1 MRLKN
6 TKIVWKFPNQNK
18 QYLNNRLLIII
29 NMTKLTLDMNTFKAL
44 ASDTRL
50 DILKALDGKN
60 LSLKDISRITNLNKA
75 TLHEHLTKLNEAG
88 LVKKKER
95 EGHKWV
101 YYKLTWKGQGLLHPE
116 NTRIVVMF
124 SATFISLFIA
134 VIFMVSFLQPIT
146 VGMAE
151 TNDDTIYIYE
161 AEGEGIP
168 LISRDVS
175 FNYLGKIDAEEQIVE
190 NITDVLKSKSQGITN
205 SLGIEYKDNE
215 IQWITPDKVQLES
228 QQKLVYRNY
237 NEDYLL
243 NLPTI
248 KNDSNNGTNTSKTSL
263 EDSNLGFYTTAP
275 EIIAIVQDTSLLY
288 FAVSCFLIFTILS
301 ISSTW
306 RFLINKK
313 PKL

>member
-1 MRLKN
+1 
-6 TKIVWKFPNQNK
+6 
-18 QYLNNRLLIII
+18 
-29 NMTKLTLDMNTFKAL
+29 MTKLTLDMNTFKAL

-228 QQKLVYRNY
+228 QQKLVNRNY

-288 FAVSCFLIFTILS
+288 FAVSSFIIFTILS
-301 ISSTW
+301 VLSTW

>member
-1 MRLKN
+1 
-6 TKIVWKFPNQNK
+6 
-18 QYLNNRLLIII
+18 
-29 NMTKLTLDMNTFKAL
+29 MTKLTLDMNTFKAL

-50 DILKALDGKN
+50 DILKALDGKK

-101 YYKLTWKGQGLLHPE
+101 YYKLTWKGEGLLHPE

-124 SATFISLFIA
+124 SATFISLLVA

-151 TNDDTIYIYE
+151 TYDDTIYIYE

-168 LISRDVS
+168 LFSRDVS
-175 FNYLGKIDAEEQIVE
+175 FNYLGKLDAKEQIVQ
-190 NITDVLKSKSQGITN
+190 NITDELKNRSQGITN
-205 SLGIEYKDNE
+205 SLGIEYTDE
-215 IQWITPDKVQLES
+215 DIQWITPDKIQLNS
-228 QQKLVYRNY
+228 QQKLVYNIY
-237 NEDYLL
+237 NEDYLMDSP
-243 NLPTI
+243 NI
-248 KNDSNNGTNTSKTSL
+248 KNNSINESNGSKAYFDDSNIEFSSIN
-263 EDSNLGFYTTAP
+263 P

-288 FAVSCFLIFTILS
+288 FAVCCITVFIVLLTL
-301 ISSTW
+301 STW

-313 PKL
+313 AKF

>member
-263 EDSNLGFYTTAP
+263 EDSNLGFYTTTP

-288 FAVSCFLIFTILS
+288 FAVSSFIIFTILS
-301 ISSTW
+301 VLSTW

>member
-1 MRLKN
+1 
-6 TKIVWKFPNQNK
+6 
-18 QYLNNRLLIII
+18 
-29 NMTKLTLDMNTFKAL
+29 MTKLTLDMNTFKAL

-175 FNYLGKIDAEEQIVE
+175 FNYLGKIDAEEQIIE

-288 FAVSCFLIFTILS
+288 FAVSSFIIFTILS
-301 ISSTW
+301 VLSTW

>member
-1 MRLKN
+1 
-6 TKIVWKFPNQNK
+6 
-18 QYLNNRLLIII
+18 
-29 NMTKLTLDMNTFKAL
+29 MTKLTLDMNTFKAL

-50 DILKALDGKN
+50 DILKALDGKK

-101 YYKLTWKGQGLLHPE
+101 YYKLTWKGEGLLHPE

-124 SATFISLFIA
+124 SATFISLLVA

-151 TNDDTIYIYE
+151 TYDDTIYIYE

-168 LISRDVS
+168 LLSRDVT
-175 FNYLGKIDAEEQIVE
+175 FNYLGKIDAEEQIVQ
-190 NITDVLKSKSQGITN
+190 NITEELKNRSQGITN
-205 SLGIEYKDNE
+205 SLGIEYTDE
-215 IQWITPDKVQLES
+215 DIQWITPDKMHLKS
-228 QQKLVYRNY
+228 QQKLVYKSY
-237 NEDYLL
+237 NEDYLMDSP
-243 NLPTI
+243 NITNNSI
-248 KNDSNNGTNTSKTSL
+248 NETNDSKAYFD
-263 EDSNLGFYTTAP
+263 DSNIEFSSITP

-288 FAVSCFLIFTILS
+288 FAVSCITIFIILLTL
-301 ISSTW
+301 STW
-306 RFLINKK
+306 RFIINKK
-313 PKL
+313 TKF